1 MKRVLLLA
9 GVLAV
14 ASSAAAGSLYR
25 WTDAQG
31 TIHYTSDPPPGA
43 AATAVPPRANS
54 VAAPAKVRAPAR
66 PPQPP
71 AEASVPIVMYSTS
84 WCPYCAKAR
93 EYFKSNGIA
102 YTEYDI
108 ELSSAAHAEFKKLGG
123 RGVPLILV
131 GSERVDGFSELA
143 FEFALQKASR

>member
-1 MKRVLLLA
+1 MKRVLILA
-9 GVLAV
+9 GVLAM

-31 TIHYTSDPPPGA
+31 RIHYTSDPPPGV

-54 VAAPAKVRAPAR
+54 VAAPAKVRAPSR

-71 AEASVPIVMYSTS
+71 AAARVPIVMYATS

-93 EYFKSNGIA
+93 EYFRTNGIA
-102 YTEYDI
+102 YTEYDV
-108 ELSSAAHAEFKKLGG
+108 EKSSAAHAEFEKLGG

-131 GSERVDGFSELA
+131 GRERVDGFNELS